1 MPYAEVRNLIYAYTT
16 ETSTVAL
23 HGPTRPDGHQEPAP
37 IAHAQWPHLKRQWLG
52 LTQVC
57 QQIRSEFLPIHREA
71 TGHQVYMYLVD
82 VPDYINIFI
91 DNHGCCDADII
102 GRLTIDMRR
111 RNSNGHLNP
120 ASVNI
125 LPLLKICLGKPPGA
139 SKFHVTFT
147 DSQALSREG
156 YSTGIGPHIR
166 AGGVYQDLTAMF
178 HPMANK
184 KWRAFV
190 MQYVSSFVVNLN
202 DARTPRCKMGILR
215 DYFYGGERLGY
226 DFLPIING
234 PLNHNFRSKLP
245 RETRK
250 TRAMSLRTPMPLL
263 ISPTTI
269 LIE

>member
-1 MPYAEVRNLIYAYTT
+1 
-16 ETSTVAL
+16 
-23 HGPTRPDGHQEPAP
+23 
-37 IAHAQWPHLKRQWLG
+37 
-52 LTQVC
+52 
-57 QQIRSEFLPIHREA
+57 
-71 TGHQVYMYLVD
+71 MYLVD
-82 VPDYINIFI
+82 VPDYINTSI
-91 DNHGCCDADII
+91 DSHSCCDADIT
-102 GRLTIDMRR
+102 GSLTIDTRR
-111 RNSNGHLNP
+111 RNSNGHLNL
-120 ASVNI
+120 ASVDI

-147 DSQALSREG
+147 DSQALSRAG
-156 YSTGIGPHIR
+156 YSTGIGPCID
-166 AGGVYQDLTAMF
+166 AGGVYQDLTALF

-190 MQYVSSFVVNLN
+190 MQYVSKFVVSLN
-202 DARTPRCKMGILR
+202 DARPPRCKMGILR

-234 PLNHNFRSKLP
+234 SLDHNFRSKLP